1 MMGDDWTWY
10 LVLAIGI
17 GLLMVM
23 VGNVLSA
30 HNRERARTNR
40 RLADIERKVDAIVN
54 HLGVVVPDPDE
65 PEVYRLLQ
73 KGRRIQAIKL
83 YREQSGS
90 DLVTAKH
97 FVDDLARKYGLS

>member
-1 MMGDDWTWY
+1 MGDDWTWY

-30 HNRERARTNR
+30 QNRERARTNR
-40 RLADIERKVDAIVN
+40 RLADIERKVDAIIN
-54 HLGVVVPDPDE
+54 HLGVVVHDPE
-65 PEVYRLLQ
+65 QPEVYRLLQ

-83 YREQSGS
+83 YRERSGS
-90 DLVTAKH
+90 DLATAKN
-97 FVDDLARKYGLS
+97 FVDNLARKYGL

>member
-1 MMGDDWTWY
+1 MGDNWTWY
-10 LVLAIGI
+10 LVFAIGI
-17 GLLMVM
+17 GLLMIM

-30 HNRERARTNR
+30 QNRERARTNR
-40 RLADIERKVDAIVN
+40 RLADIERKVDAIIN
-54 HLGVVVPDPDE
+54 HLGVTVRDPDQ

-90 DLVTAKH
+90 DLATAKNV
-97 FVDDLARKYGLS
+97 VDDLARRYGLD